1 MAPEKTCENCKYSD
15 LHTSHYAWCKKGLG
29 MVEMQCGCDLWKL
42 DRQRSDVLREKWHY
56 GK

>member
-29 MVEMQCGCDLWKL
+29 MVEMQCRCDLWKL